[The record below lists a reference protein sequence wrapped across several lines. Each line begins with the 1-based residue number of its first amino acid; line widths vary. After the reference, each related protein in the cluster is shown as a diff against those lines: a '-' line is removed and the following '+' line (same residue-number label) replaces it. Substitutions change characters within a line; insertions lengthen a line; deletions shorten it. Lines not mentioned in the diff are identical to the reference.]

1 MITLLNGD
9 VVEHLKKLQ
18 DESIDCIVTS
28 PPYYG
33 LRDYGI
39 EGQIG
44 LEETPEKYVEKM
56 SEVFKELKRVLK
68 KTGTFFLNIGDTYG
82 GSMQG
87 YGVKDP
93 NMFNI
98 MPKCLLMIPERLAFT
113 LIQDGWILRN
123 KVIWHKPNHM
133 PSSVKDRFSNS
144 WEYVYFFVKSRR
156 YFFDLDS
163 VREPHTSTPP
173 KPNYRRNPNDKARSS
188 TLTPRSP
195 TSLISYNLSGKNP
208 GDVDFWSITTRGFH
222 EAHFAV
228 FPEKLIERPIK
239 AGCPQWVCSKCGRPR
254 ERIIEININKNNV
267 PNKWKSTYRG
277 KVELEGS
284 QTKRSVSELFKES
297 LSKERKTIGFTKCDC
312 NAPFIS
318 GTVLDP
324 FMGSGTTGVV
334 AKRLGRNFIGID
346 INPEYIEMAKK
357 RIEQVPERLDN
368 IIRGD
373 TEK

>member
-39 EGQIG
+39 DGQIG

-68 KTGTFFLNIGDTYG
+68 KIGTFFLNIGDTYG

-144 WEYVYFFVKSRR
+144 WEYVYFFTKSRK

-163 VREPHTSTPP
+163 VREQSLSQGQTRTSP
-173 KPNYRRNPNDKARSS
+173 KKMSIGMMSKRDKFPVVYP
-188 TLTPRSP
+188 L
-195 TSLISYNLSGKNP
+195 GKNP

-324 FMGSGTTGVV
+324 FMGSGITGVV

-346 INPEYIEMAKK
+346 IKPEYVEMARR
-357 RIEQVPERLDN
+357 RIEKVPERLDN
-368 IIRGD
+368 ILKVNER
-373 TEK
+373 